1 MERGIERRS
10 SEQDRVRFD
19 ALKASLVQRLQWVCR
34 TFSPMEFERL
44 IVRMVRIQLKY
55 EPWTQLRREV

>member
-1 MERGIERRS
+1 MEGSFERRK
-10 SEQDRVRFD
+10 SEKDRVRFD
-19 ALKASLVQRLQWVCR
+19 ALKASLVGRLQWVCR

-55 EPWTQLRREV
+55 EPWTQLRRDV